1 MQHIKDIKR
10 RQKILLFYE
19 IATFVIIALVITL
32 LIILNL

>member
-1 MQHIKDIKR
+1 MHNIKDIKR

-19 IATFVIIALVITL
+19 VSSFIVIALVITL